1 MQIRDL
7 FPCLNKSKPEQKG
20 EVYSDTDHSNHED
33 DDEIDGRDFIEGNI
47 RLKWTWVNDCFV
59 FWADG

>member
-47 RLKWTWVNDCFV
+47 RLK
-59 FWADG
+59 